1 MQNKFSVENDFW
13 DLFPHTKIGIVIAYD
28 IDNQI
33 KKDVNYEALL
43 IQGMN
48 EANYHLESE
57 VFTDNA
63 VVSVW
68 RDAYRQFKTKKGAR
82 ASIEAMLKRVQN
94 GKGVGSINPLVDIY
108 NYISLKYGLPCGG
121 EDIDQFSGVVR
132 LTLAEGD
139 EAFVTLGNDKN
150 EAPYEG
156 EVVYKDDAGAIC
168 RCWNWRESART
179 MLTEKTTNAFLCLE
193 LIQPERVN
201 EFNQALLELKKMVE
215 AYLGGSVVMHIVD
228 QAHRTVDF

>member
-1 MQNKFSVENDFW
+1 MQHKFIVEDSFW
-13 DLFPHTKIGIVIAYD
+13 DLFPHTQIGIVIAYD
-28 IDNQI
+28 INNQI
-33 KKDVNYEALL
+33 KDDVNYQALL
-43 IQGMN
+43 TQGMT
-48 EANYHLESE
+48 EAKYHMASE
-57 VFTDNA
+57 VFTDNP

-94 GKGVGSINPLVDIY
+94 GKGIGRINPLVDIY
-108 NYISLKYGLPCGG
+108 NYISLKYAFPCGG
-121 EDIDQFSGVVR
+121 EDIDCFSGAVR

-139 EAFVTLGNDKN
+139 EAFVTLGSDKS

-179 MLTEKTTNAFLCLE
+179 MLTEETKNAFLCLE
-193 LIQPERVN
+193 LIQPERAN
-201 EFNQALLELKKMVE
+201 EFHQALLELKKMIE
-215 AYLGGSVVMHIVD
+215 AYLGGSVVMRVVD
-228 QAHRTVDF
+228 QGHKAIDF